1 MNIALVGGLILIVS
15 LVGGWLLSAQK
26 KSEEKPIKIM
36 FFMVYFWLLFFIQ
49 LAILAIVYFYDKK
62 YGLEWGIS

>member
-15 LVGGWLLSAQK
+15 LVGGWLLSVQK

-36 FFMVYFWLLFFIQ
+36 LFMVYFWLLFFVQ
-49 LAILAIVYFYDKK
+49 LAILAIVYYYDKK
-62 YGLEWGIS
+62 YGLEWIIR